1 MIDKPEEEKKTL
13 KPKKATPKKEETRKA
28 EEIEQETE
36 AVIPTPIPTPEEPEP
51 QTMEDKPDETPPTKA
66 VAEEPTPKT
75 FDEQL
80 LDIYNAAEPGNLS
93 LGHIM
98 VALDVEDPILIQQAW
113 DRLYDQRKVPFSK
126 LYKPPLGHVGF
137 EP

>member
-1 MIDKPEEEKKTL
+1 MIDKPKEDKTL

-51 QTMEDKPDETPPTKA
+51 QTMEDKPDETPSTNA

-80 LDIYNAAEPGNLS
+80 FDIYKEASPGVMP
-93 LGHIM
+93 LGQLM
-98 VALDVEDPILIQQAW
+98 VDLNVDDPILIMQAW
-113 DRLYDQRKVPFSK
+113 DRLFDQRKVPFSK
-126 LYKPPLGHVGF
+126 LFKPPKGYVGF